1 MARYAI
7 KVENLS
13 KKYRIEH
20 GARPQYKTLRDS
32 LSELALKPFRKVGG
46 NKNGLFA
53 AQSDPRFDS
62 QGKLLWALRE
72 VSFEVKPGEVV
83 GVIGANGAG
92 KSTLLKVLTRI
103 TYPTHG
109 KVDLFGRVGSLLE
122 VGTGFH
128 KELTGRENVYLNGA
142 ILGMRKAEIEK
153 KFEEIVEFSEM
164 EKFIDTPVKFY
175 SSGMGVRLAFAV
187 AAHLEPEILL
197 IDEVLA
203 VGDANFQRKC
213 LNKMEDVGRQGR
225 TIVFIS
231 HHMPSITRLCERA
244 ILMQEGR
251 IKMDAP
257 TFEVVGCYMS
267 NSLGTKP
274 EQTWPV
280 LSKAPGDETIRLTA
294 VRVISSDGKVRD
306 HFDIREPVGIQLE
319 YIVLEGGYEISPGFS
334 LHNEEGQ
341 WLFSSL
347 DTDPN
352 WSRKVRSCGH
362 YLSEAWIPGNL
373 LAEGTMFVGPTIRSN
388 PKDILFVYERDA
400 VAFQITETPGE
411 QITARMDYSHHL
423 PGLMR
428 PMLKWETRNSTGK
441 GIG

>member
-142 ILGMRKAEIEK
+142 ILGMRKAEIEI
-153 KFEEIVEFSEM
+153 KFDEIVEFSEM

-225 TIVFIS
+225 TVVFIS

-274 EQTWPV
+274 EQNWPV

-294 VRVISSDGKVRD
+294 VRVISRDGKVRD

-441 GIG
+441 RIG

>member
-72 VSFEVKPGEVV
+72 VSFEIKPGEVV

-142 ILGMRKAEIEK
+142 ILGMRKAEIEI
-153 KFEEIVEFSEM
+153 KFDEIVEFSEM

-225 TIVFIS
+225 TVVFIS

-274 EQTWPV
+274 EQNWPV

-294 VRVISSDGKVRD
+294 VRVISRDGKVRD

-441 GIG
+441 RIG

>member
-1 MARYAI
+1 LARYAI

-142 ILGMRKAEIEK
+142 ILGMRKAEIEI
-153 KFEEIVEFSEM
+153 KFDEIVEFSEM

-225 TIVFIS
+225 TVVFIS

-274 EQTWPV
+274 EQNWPV

-294 VRVISSDGKVRD
+294 VRVISRDGKVRD

-441 GIG
+441 RIG